1 MLTVFLTLLA
11 ANQLQTVVQEL
22 LLPQELV
29 TIFSTT
35 QQIDKIYRMQQRTVS
50 VQSQR
55 NVDVDSI
62 NPELLLLKYNK
73 IYYVALNNSEPVT
86 STSPRSQGVLLPN
99 LLQSQPQMPITF
111 TVQGHL
117 GLDITTYCYWY

>member
-1 MLTVFLTLLA
+1 MLTVFLTLVA

-86 STSPRSQGVLLPN
+86 ATSPRSQDVLLPN

-111 TVQGHL
+111 TVQSHL
-117 GLDITTYCYWY
+117 GFDITTYCY